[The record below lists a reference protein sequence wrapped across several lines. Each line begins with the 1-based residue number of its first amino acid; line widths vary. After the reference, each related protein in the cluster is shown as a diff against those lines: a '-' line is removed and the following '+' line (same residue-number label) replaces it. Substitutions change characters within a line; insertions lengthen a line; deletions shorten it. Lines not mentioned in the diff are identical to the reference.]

1 MSGPGFGQEEFM
13 LLSEKIEVCREAG
26 IDADS
31 SLMKAGLMRQD
42 EMTAV
47 FDAVDELEASML
59 SSDTAVISEKIEKC
73 EELNIEVDNDIL
85 LAAYKKIQ
93 DIEIGAA
100 LTRLDDAVDSGDLD
114 DIQAKILECLEAGAE
129 SDNERVMM
137 AQQYIVEVEQ
147 ERKRSSVLKSLRH
160 EIKKSLK
167 LSRHDGWA
175 MELGEDWE
183 NIIKQAIGKLKKG
196 MKMCKDAGVEEEE
209 KVVRDSLKIVDKFKR
224 EMVRERGRR
233 DELVRRNGVMEGIKR
248 NMEGFSGDEMGSYRS
263 LFGNLEEKYG
273 GGFGEGGNV
282 GEDLKVRLKLLAKDM
297 KKGIEKELTAGTTG
311 GKRKKELGRELDGIN
326 TVLVGA
332 WWAAEDDLKRRLRKL
347 QEKEVEDKVAEE
359 EKRARKESE
368 REAAQEK
375 ERAKMRALTMFSDG
389 GEEEAGGEEE
399 EEAEISPRTREAR
412 GTATKLIE
420 GVISGATTPTKT
432 PREEPAHVGAL
443 RKASSLL
450 VDDVIKKIGSSP
462 PKVTKA
468 AEEKK
473 EEDSPRT
480 RQARGT
486 ATKLVEGVISAA
498 TTPRTPA
505 KEEQAGDED
514 DSAEQQK
521 SATKL
526 QAIQRQK
533 SAKKELEKKRQ
544 EAAKKALEEKERLE
558 REAAEKE
565 RAETEA
571 AAAKVQARIRG
582 GKIRT
587 DMEERKK
594 RFFRLPGQPE
604 GYDVEGWEVEIEV
617 VSEEV
622 DQRDEVTEVVSKHLG
637 YVEKFHPM
645 KSDGV
650 TVRDEVEVRLYDNK
664 ANRDIIDMDDE
675 EDSDSD
681 GEDKKKKKKK
691 DEGNKHIEVTKAG
704 GKDIRY
710 GRKFYYFGGGLSTP
724 LTFLSAGT
732 SPSGPWPPTASR
744 RAAAGRCSPR
754 WSSRT
759 TRAGST

>member
-1 MSGPGFGQEEFM
+1 
-13 LLSEKIEVCREAG
+13 V
-26 IDADS
+26 
-31 SLMKAGLMRQD
+31 
-42 EMTAV
+42 
-47 FDAVDELEASML
+47 
-59 SSDTAVISEKIEKC
+59 
-73 EELNIEVDNDIL
+73 
-85 LAAYKKIQ
+85 
-93 DIEIGAA
+93 
-100 LTRLDDAVDSGDLD
+100 
-114 DIQAKILECLEAGAE
+114 
-129 SDNERVMM
+129 
-137 AQQYIVEVEQ
+137 
-147 ERKRSSVLKSLRH
+147 
-160 EIKKSLK
+160 
-167 LSRHDGWA
+167 
-175 MELGEDWE
+175 
-183 NIIKQAIGKLKKG
+183 
-196 MKMCKDAGVEEEE
+196 
-209 KVVRDSLKIVDKFKR
+209 
-224 EMVRERGRR
+224 
-233 DELVRRNGVMEGIKR
+233 
-248 NMEGFSGDEMGSYRS
+248 
-263 LFGNLEEKYG
+263 
-273 GGFGEGGNV
+273 
-282 GEDLKVRLKLLAKDM
+282 
-297 KKGIEKELTAGTTG
+297 
-311 GKRKKELGRELDGIN
+311 
-326 TVLVGA
+326 
-332 WWAAEDDLKRRLRKL
+332 
-347 QEKEVEDKVAEE
+347 
-359 EKRARKESE
+359 
-368 REAAQEK
+368 
-375 ERAKMRALTMFSDG
+375 
-389 GEEEAGGEEE
+389 
-399 EEAEISPRTREAR
+399 SPRTEGLVRSASKE
-412 GTATKLIE
+412 LIE
-420 GVISGATTPTKT
+420 GAISAATTPRT
-432 PREEPAHVGAL
+432 PA
-443 RKASSLL
+443 
-450 VDDVIKKIGSSP
+450 
-462 PKVTKA
+462 
-468 AEEKK
+468 K
-473 EEDSPRT
+473 EEQAGDDDDSAEVSPRT
-480 RQARGT
+480 EG
-486 ATKLVEGVISAA
+486 LVRSASKELIEGAISAA

-681 GEDKKKKKKK
+681 GEDKKKKKK
-691 DEGNKHIEVTKAG
+691 DEGNKFIEVTKAG

-724 LTFLSAGT
+724 LTFLSAGI
-732 SPSGPWPPTASR
+732 SPSGPWPPKASR